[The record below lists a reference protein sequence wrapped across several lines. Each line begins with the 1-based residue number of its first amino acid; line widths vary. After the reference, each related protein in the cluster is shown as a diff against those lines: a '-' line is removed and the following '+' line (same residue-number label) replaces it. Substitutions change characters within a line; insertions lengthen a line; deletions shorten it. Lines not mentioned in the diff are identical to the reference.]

1 MFRSLSGFRGS
12 IHAVAAVLILMVA
25 AFAAPSANAQT
36 PTRRTGHETNASRQA
51 RIARQ
56 VQETYTHR
64 WEVGGGGGWLRFR
77 SGQFT
82 QKNSEI
88 AFWLNT
94 NYYFNEKLG
103 VTGEIRGYYGN
114 AKVLQG
120 NPYAALVGTPQIS
133 EYPFMAGPTYRVL
146 LRQRYAVSAFALGG
160 TAIGKFDGDSK
171 GIPATDLGFW
181 PSTNAR
187 PAFSVGG
194 NLDLNVYPNLAFRIS
209 PSYMG
214 TTFGGS
220 LQNNVG
226 FNMGLV
232 YRFGRQK

>member
-1 MFRSLSGFRGS
+1 MFRSLSGFRVS
-12 IHAVAAVLILMVA
+12 TQSLVAVLIFTLATLAGSTGRAQA
-25 AFAAPSANAQT
+25 AHKS
-36 PTRRTGHETNASRQA
+36 GHETNANRKA
-51 RIARQ
+51 RIERQ
-56 VQETYTHR
+56 VKETYTHR

-77 SGQFT
+77 SGQST

-88 AFWLNT
+88 TFWMDT
-94 NYYFNEKLG
+94 TYYFNQKLG
-103 VTGEIRGYYGN
+103 LTGEIRGAYGN
-114 AKVLQG
+114 AKVPNYNQ
-120 NPYAALVGTPQIS
+120 YATLVGSPQIS
-133 EYPFMAGPTYRVL
+133 EYPFMAGPTYR
-146 LRQRYAVSAFALGG
+146 LRTQQRYAVSVFALGG

-171 GIPATDLGFW
+171 GISAANLGFW

-187 PAFSVGG
+187 PAFSLGG
-194 NLDLNVYPNLAFRIS
+194 NLDINIYPNLAFRIA
-209 PSYMG
+209 PSYLG